1 MQDYLAFHFQ
11 VTAEFQDVIIAGLY
25 DLGFESFVEEDE
37 KLQAFISQ
45 SDWNQIDQEAF
56 KWFCSNHGLSYQ
68 IIVHNPKD
76 WNAIWEANFQ
86 PIVLANTL
94 RIRAP
99 FHSAD
104 PSYSD
109 ELIIAPKMAFG
120 TGHHATT
127 ALILEWM
134 TGETFN
140 GLSVLDFG
148 CGTGILGIYAK
159 KKGCR
164 NLVMIDI
171 ELQAVENA
179 FEHCELNHVHA
190 DAILEGSAEVIPAQL
205 FDIIFANITRN
216 VLEELLPKLR
226 SHCTENGKLIISGFL
241 KQDELFMIS
250 CLEKNQFRV
259 KSTFQKEDWIA
270 ILADVI

>member
-1 MQDYLAFHFQ
+1 MEIYLAYTVKSTDEVLMALLTQF
-11 VTAEFQDVIIAGLY
+11 E
-25 DLGFESFVEEDE
+25 FESFEEHEDHFIGYIKKDDLTAADQDE
-37 KLQAFISQ
+37 IISIITRFT
-45 SDWNQIDQEAF
+45 DDYKIDDIEPQ
-56 KWFCSNHGLSYQ
+56 N
-68 IIVHNPKD
+68 
-76 WNAIWEANFQ
+76 WNAIWEASFQ
-86 PIVLANTL
+86 PVEVGDFCQ
-94 RIRAP
+94 IRAD
-99 FHSAD
+99 FHPKSAD
-104 PSYSD
+104 VRYD
-109 ELIIAPKMAFG
+109 LVINPKMAFG

-164 NLVMIDI
+164 NLVMVDI

-226 SHCTENGKLIISGFL
+226 SHCAENGKLIISGFL

-270 ILADVI
+270 ILADVV